1 MSLLHALWKD
11 ETGVILSAEL
21 VMLGTLGVVGATVG
35 LHTAAKSVNEEMTD
49 FARTMRSLDQSYSVP
64 GYHSCGAWKAG
75 SHYRQEDVQVSI
87 RKLEIVEDGEHGRHP
102 DRDRARDGKPPYRP
116 RPQIQP
122 KRKRPPVP
130 PRREDQ
136 RREDQRRDD
145 ERRRTDSVDEPAAEL
160 QQTPV
165 TT

>member
-49 FARTMRSLDQSYSVP
+49 FARAMRSLDQSYSVP

-75 SHYRQEDVQVSI
+75 SHYRQEDVQVSL
-87 RKLEIVEDGEHGRHP
+87 RKLEIVEDDERGRHP
-102 DRDRARDGKPPYRP
+102 DRTRDGKPPYRP
-116 RPQIQP
+116 RPKLQP

-130 PRREDQ
+130 PRRGDQ
-136 RREDQRRDD
+136 KRDD